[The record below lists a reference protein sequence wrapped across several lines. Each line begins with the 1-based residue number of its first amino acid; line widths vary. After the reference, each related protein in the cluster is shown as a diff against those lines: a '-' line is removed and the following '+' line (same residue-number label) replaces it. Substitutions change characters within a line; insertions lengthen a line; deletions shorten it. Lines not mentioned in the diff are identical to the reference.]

1 VGERNQ
7 RKNHAR
13 KDRVRQAEAE
23 HDTARHRN
31 STRKGV
37 GHREANFA
45 CIASVDH
52 FTTFAMVALL
62 GGVELTIVGAPSSD
76 IWTAPAFQIEPLD
89 SISMGSA
96 ATEPD
101 SGPRI
106 PANEFGNTNI
116 LMYDPV
122 MHGPHMGASG
132 KACFKCA
139 KCATNFNYVWVRVN
153 VNAEF
158 ASGVF
163 SQI

>member
-1 VGERNQ
+1 MGERNE

-52 FTTFAMVALL
+52 FTTFTMVALL

-76 IWTAPAFQIEPLD
+76 IWTALWTAYP
-89 SISMGSA
+89 
-96 ATEPD
+96 
-101 SGPRI
+101 
-106 PANEFGNTNI
+106 
-116 LMYDPV
+116 
-122 MHGPHMGASG
+122 
-132 KACFKCA
+132 
-139 KCATNFNYVWVRVN
+139 WVVLQRN
-153 VNAEF
+153 PTLGREYQRMSLETLTF
-158 ASGVF
+158 
-163 SQI
+163 